1 MSTQPT
7 PPPPPVPSSPPT
19 TAGGVRRH
27 HTISASSRTSRA
39 NAKEVIEEVP
49 DQTPWNDDEPV
60 DQDWV
65 GGVGAV
71 GEKTSLHRQS
81 SLPTKYHRGQSD
93 LSISF
98 YLLPSAVPITDHPLH
113 FKSPSAL
120 PPGRHIPQVFKDPQ
134 NQAMSPQKPSTASPP
149 SQAMKAT
156 KNRGILLGD
165 TQLKKKSSFSL
176 IHHIQ
181 LCSYVVH
188 LAPSYRTPPATR
200 RQRCKRFCPF
210 PSLCSSSYPF
220 SAPCRQYPQAR
231 FPHLWNGR

>member
-7 PPPPPVPSSPPT
+7 PPPPPVPPSPPT
-19 TAGGVRRH
+19 TGGVRRH
-27 HTISASSRTSRA
+27 HTISASSRASRA
-39 NAKEVIEEVP
+39 NAKEVISEESQ
-49 DQTPWNDDEPV
+49 DHAPWNDDELV

-93 LSISF
+93 LLLSP

-113 FKSPSAL
+113 FKLPSVL
-120 PPGRHIPQVFKDPQ
+120 PPGPHVLQVFTDPQ

-149 SQAMKAT
+149 SQAMKVT
-156 KNRGILLGD
+156 RSRGILLGD
-165 TQLKKKSSFSL
+165 TQLKTKSSFSL
-176 IHHIQ
+176 IRHAQ
-181 LCSYVVH
+181 LCSYAIH

-200 RQRCKRFCPF
+200 RRRSERFFPF
-210 PSLCSSSYPF
+210 PSLCSSSYSF
-220 SAPCRQYPQAR
+220 SASCRQYP
-231 FPHLWNGR
+231 